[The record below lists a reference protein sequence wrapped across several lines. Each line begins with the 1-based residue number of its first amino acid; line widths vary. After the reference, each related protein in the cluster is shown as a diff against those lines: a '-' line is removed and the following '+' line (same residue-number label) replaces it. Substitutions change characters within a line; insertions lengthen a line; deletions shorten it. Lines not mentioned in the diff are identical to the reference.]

1 MPGTDLAYHPTR
13 ALYAFAEHPTDAAN
27 LNYDLHPLKVNSAI
41 CYAQTCAISGTD
53 VAKLRYLLRT
63 RRKSTRLALP
73 ATTVPRFAPKACLRT
88 AASTDMDQARPK
100 SIYLR
105 TTASNEVAL
114 WAGSGNTVCKFAGC
128 IRAICEPVL
137 DPPYVQRAGWY

>member
-1 MPGTDLAYHPTR
+1 MRLRAWYTMPGTDLAYHPTR

-63 RRKSTRLALP
+63 RRKVTGTNVVYR
-73 ATTVPRFAPKACLRT
+73 V
-88 AASTDMDQARPK
+88 
-100 SIYLR
+100 
-105 TTASNEVAL
+105 
-114 WAGSGNTVCKFAGC
+114 SGF
-128 IRAICEPVL
+128 
-137 DPPYVQRAGWY
+137 